1 MRSVR
6 TPAARPTP
14 ADPIERAA
22 TSAVSP
28 RATSASPIETH
39 DTAIV
44 DGAWLGRIAAADGLF
59 VTDERQR
66 IQAWSSAAQRMLGYS
81 PEEVVGELC
90 YRVMMGRE
98 AGGHPVCG
106 PNCPVTRNA
115 RRGRGTAAYEVM
127 TQARDGSPRC
137 VQSTVLVLE
146 GEQRRFRVIHVLRE
160 ACPAA
165 QLPPRSARKAD
176 DGDNPAP
183 LVESLTRRELEV
195 LRLTAQGLSLDEI
208 AARLSI
214 SAFTARNHNASV
226 QRKLGARNRLDMVL
240 QGMRR
245 GLV

>member
-1 MRSVR
+1 MSSVR
-6 TPAARPTP
+6 TRPAAPGLKSPAEVPARHAESGASAPT
-14 ADPIERAA
+14 R
-22 TSAVSP
+22 
-28 RATSASPIETH
+28 PIETH

-44 DGAWLGRIAAADGLF
+44 DGTWLGRIAASDGLF

-90 YRVMMGRE
+90 YRVMMGRGAE
-98 AGGHPVCG
+98 GHPVCG

-146 GEQRRFRVIHVLRE
+146 GERRSFRVIHVLRE
-160 ACPAA
+160 ACPPAL
-165 QLPPRSARKAD
+165 LPPRPARKAADQD
-176 DGDNPAP
+176 DAAP

-195 LRLTAQGLSLDEI
+195 LRLTAQGLTLDEI
-208 AARLSI
+208 AERLSI
-214 SAFTARNHNASV
+214 SSFTARNHNASV